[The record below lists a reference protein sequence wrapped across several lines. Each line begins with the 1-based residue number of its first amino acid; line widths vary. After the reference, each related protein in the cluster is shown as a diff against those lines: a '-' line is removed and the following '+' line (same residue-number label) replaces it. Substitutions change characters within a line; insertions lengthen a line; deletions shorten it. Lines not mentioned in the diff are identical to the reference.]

1 MTGRRSQAYE
11 MPLRHACLGQGRRG
25 LCSLAVPGVEGRLG
39 DSPPLA
45 RAVLHTAAAER
56 SPKAIFTR
64 GVTVR
69 VSTAATLLI
78 REGLA

>member
-1 MTGRRSQAYE
+1 
-11 MPLRHACLGQGRRG
+11 
-25 LCSLAVPGVEGRLG
+25 
-39 DSPPLA
+39 
-45 RAVLHTAAAER
+45 LHTAAAAR

-64 GVTVR
+64 GVTDR